1 MTLAEKIC
9 NLATCP
15 TSMHELKDES
25 IDRGPVP
32 RQPVLSENWYIVRHA
47 LVPLAIQQASHYLL
61 PGASAFLLRRFDKDD
76 ELTLPHTVSP
86 LRSPQTTSG
95 RSGSPGRSTSPH

>member
-25 IDRGPVP
+25 IDRGPMP
-32 RQPVLSENWYIVRHA
+32 RQPILSENLYIIRNA
-47 LVPLAIQQASHYLL
+47 LAPLAIQQASHWLISSES
-61 PGASAFLLRRFDKDD
+61 PVVSFCRGRR
-76 ELTLPHTVSP
+76 
-86 LRSPQTTSG
+86 
-95 RSGSPGRSTSPH
+95 GSLANISCPPDN